1 MSLSWKINDLGQT
14 VLADFFFL
22 NLQIGAPDRQQAHYN
37 AVENDI
43 AQGAEDQGIPEEEG
57 GGKTP

>member
-1 MSLSWKINDLGQT
+1 MP
-14 VLADFFFL
+14 ADFYL
-22 NLQIGAPDRQQAHYN
+22 WIWAPDRQQAHYN

-57 GGKTP
+57 GGKIP